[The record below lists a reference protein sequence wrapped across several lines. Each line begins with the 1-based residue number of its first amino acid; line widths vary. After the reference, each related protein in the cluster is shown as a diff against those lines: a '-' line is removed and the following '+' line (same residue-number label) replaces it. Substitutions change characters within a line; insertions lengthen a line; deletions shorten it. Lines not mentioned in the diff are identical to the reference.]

1 MSRNKAMLQ
10 DLWNRLLSS
19 LGVDRSVGRRGER
32 VAAGYLRKQRYR
44 ILARNLRVGRG
55 EIDILAQAPDQ
66 KTIVIVEVKSGCGDG
81 PRPEVH
87 VNLAKERKLAAMAS
101 LLSRNPAFRQ
111 RPVRFDVIGV
121 QWPDESAT
129 GKPALRHHIGAF
141 ESYL

>member
-1 MSRNKAMLQ
+1 MLQ

-19 LGVDRSVGRRGER
+19 LGVDQSVGRRGER
-32 VAAGYLRKQRYR
+32 IAAGHMRKLRYR

-55 EIDILAQAPDQ
+55 EIDILAQAPDG

-101 LLSRNPAFRQ
+101 VLSRNPAFRD

-129 GKPALRHHIGAF
+129 GQPALRHHVGAF

>member
-1 MSRNKAMLQ
+1 MRRKNAMLEG
-10 DLWNRLLSS
+10 LWNRLLSS

-32 VAAGYLRKQRYR
+32 IAAGYLRKHRYR

-55 EIDILAQAPDQ
+55 EIDILAQAPDA

-101 LLSRNPAFRQ
+101 LLSRNPALRQ

-121 QWPDESAT
+121 QWPDESVS
-129 GKPALRHHIGAF
+129 GRPSVRHHVGAF